1 VIGGARALVP
11 IRAMEGTVRDQV
23 RNALRAA
30 IISGELVP
38 GELYPAPALGAQLG
52 VSSTPVREAM
62 FDLVTEGLVV
72 VQPNKGFR
80 VTEMS
85 DADLDNVAAVRMLVE
100 PPATRDVVPL
110 IPDAGF
116 VGLRALADPI
126 VTAADVGDLVSYV
139 EADRVFHLTLLGYS
153 GNPHL
158 LDVVA
163 RLRAQTRLSG
173 LARLAAEGKLV
184 ESAAEH
190 HELLDLAETGDAV
203 GAESLMRRHIDHIRA
218 EWS

>member
-1 VIGGARALVP
+1 MGGTRALVP
-11 IRAMEGTVRDQV
+11 VRGAEGTVRDRV

-30 IISGELVP
+30 IISGELVA
-38 GELYPAPALGAQLG
+38 GELYPASALAVRLG
-52 VSSTPVREAM
+52 VSATPVREAM
-62 FDLVTEGLVV
+62 VDLVTEGLVV
-72 VQPNKGFR
+72 VQLNKGFR

-110 IPDAGF
+110 VPDSG
-116 VGLRALADPI
+116 VGGLRALAHPI
-126 VTAADVGDLVSYV
+126 VTAAEAGDLVSYV

-153 GNPHL
+153 GNAHL
-158 LDVVA
+158 LEVVA
-163 RLRAQTRLSG
+163 RLRAQTRLGG

-184 ESAAEH
+184 VSAAEH
-190 HELLDLAETGDAV
+190 HELLDLVETGDAA
-203 GAESLMRRHIDHIRA
+203 GAESLMRRHIGHIRA